1 MRQASK
7 RIPESAE
14 KTVRDIRRA
23 TRRHHSAEEK
33 PRIVLEGLRGEDSI
47 AELCRKE
54 GINQNLYYRWSKEF
68 LEAGKKRLAG
78 DTAREATSDEVKE
91 LKAEARQLKET
102 LAEVLI
108 KTACSKKRSRGW
120 GGRFMR
126 DSASEKFEIIELV
139 EQSSLSIRRTLAPIG
154 IPRST
159 FYDWYS
165 RYQEGGIEALED
177 GKPRPRRIW
186 NKIPDKIETAIVN
199 LALEEPDLSPREL
212 AVNFTDT
219 QGSFVSEATVYR
231 LLKDHGLITSPA
243 FILMKAA
250 DRFANPT
257 TAPNQLWQTDFTYLK
272 VIGWGWFYLSTV
284 LDDFSR
290 YILAWKLCTTM
301 SATDVSDT
309 LQVALRGSGLNQV
322 KVLHRPRLLSDNGP
336 SYVSNE
342 LGKWLEDN
350 GIRHIRGRPYHPMT
364 QGKIERYHR
373 SMKNRILLD
382 NYYLPGQLEQSI
394 EEFHHESLDNLTPA
408 DVYFGRGQVILER
421 RQKIKRKTIEQ
432 RRRLHQ
438 QAIAASTF
446 NPDEPDI
453 VLNCQTQ
460 LPETLRGHPGHS
472 LVFLR
477 SALDHTRPLTQFRLD
492 DEAVA
497 VLRHDVARISEL
509 CLLTLAL
516 LGEFSL
522 GVRGRTVRL
531 IAALLAVKMALA
543 VAPRRWWVTRTVLR
557 HKALHRCP
565 SLNLRAVDGKVVV
578 RKQGSH
584 LPMSEKLGQEFA
596 RHLGFEQPVAVF
608 REHRRHPNSIIH
620 AKTDKPAIEQ
630 IVM

>member
-33 PRIVLEGLRGEDSI
+33 IRIVLEGLRGENSI

-108 KTACSKKRSRGW
+108 A
-120 GGRFMR
+120 
-126 DSASEKFEIIELV
+126 
-139 EQSSLSIRRTLAPIG
+139 IRRTLAPIG

-165 RYQEGGIEALED
+165 RYQEGGIEALVD
-177 GKPRPRRIW
+177 GKPRPRRFW

-219 QGSFVSEATVYR
+219 KGSFVSEASVYR

-243 FILMKAA
+243 FILMEAA

-309 LQVALRGSGLNQV
+309 LLVALRGSGLNQV
-322 KVLHRPRLLSDNGP
+322 KVQHRPRLLSDNGP
-336 SYVSNE
+336 SYVSSE

-394 EEFHHESLDNLTPA
+394 EEFVSYYNNCRYHESLDNLTPA

-421 RQKIKRKTIEQ
+421 REKIKRKTIEQ

-438 QAIAASTF
+438 QAIAA
-446 NPDEPDI
+446 
-453 VLNCQTQ
+453 
-460 LPETLRGHPGHS
+460 
-472 LVFLR
+472 
-477 SALDHTRPLTQFRLD
+477 
-492 DEAVA
+492 
-497 VLRHDVARISEL
+497 
-509 CLLTLAL
+509 
-516 LGEFSL
+516 
-522 GVRGRTVRL
+522 
-531 IAALLAVKMALA
+531 
-543 VAPRRWWVTRTVLR
+543 
-557 HKALHRCP
+557 
-565 SLNLRAVDGKVVV
+565 
-578 RKQGSH
+578 
-584 LPMSEKLGQEFA
+584 
-596 RHLGFEQPVAVF
+596 
-608 REHRRHPNSIIH
+608 
-620 AKTDKPAIEQ
+620 
-630 IVM
+630 